1 MFEYDIS
8 KNSYSSSMNEKINQ
22 YNALVMEAEVAN
34 RDHKG
39 QPSPEEARLYKEA
52 MDVCSE
58 IMNLNMSQRALYS
71 KWKMQK
77 DACKV
82 KLDQILDVLDPQPV
96 VPPRPQQS
104 ASVPAEPS
112 GTPACSVAPQQPA
125 QGGQNGS
132 AVPGAQAVTKTASGF
147 TTKNATKDVPAS
159 VIEGWYKPM
168 PERSFDDIVGM
179 NDVREL
185 LEKKAR
191 IRKYKRIQDRL
202 GLDAMQSF
210 FFYGPPGSGKSSVIE
225 AFAHELMEEENYK
238 FMHLVGGDI
247 HDSLVG
253 VAEKK
258 VTALFQ
264 EAIDNAP
271 CIVFIDEIDNVCVSR
286 TKPGVASHE
295 KSLTVAF
302 MEAYNRL
309 KNSHKPVVFIGATN
323 HPEDIDEAM
332 LDRITLVEVPLPCEE
347 VRKSYFD
354 RKFKA
359 LHMEE
364 GLTVDQM
371 AGETDLYSFR
381 NLDDLTDAILAEFG
395 NQTIEANKK
404 EDAEGKE
411 DTDATDLAGDM
422 AIVEGE
428 AVLTRDLFEEKKKL
442 NEFKTKMKAKRAEN
456 EGHQ

>member
-1 MFEYDIS
+1 MFGYDALQS
-8 KNSYSSSMNEKINQ
+8 PYTNVMNDKVAQ
-22 YNALVMEAEVAN
+22 YRALLNRAEIVN
-34 RDHKG
+34 RNHGGKMTK
-39 QPSPEEARLYKEA
+39 EEAQLYKEA
-52 MDVCSE
+52 MDVCVE
-58 IMNLNMSQRALYS
+58 IMSMNMSERAVYAM
-71 KWKMQK
+71 WRRHK
-77 DACKV
+77 DECEEN
-82 KLDQILDVLDPQPV
+82 LRRIMDVLSPVPARPARAEEPAVSKPAAPQS
-96 VPPRPQQS
+96 QASAAS
-104 ASVPAEPS
+104 ASENKTTS
-112 GTPACSVAPQQPA
+112 GTPAAPT
-125 QGGQNGS
+125 
-132 AVPGAQAVTKTASGF
+132 VVKTASGF

-302 MEAYNRL
+302 MEAYNHL

-347 VRKSYFD
+347 VRKSYFA

-411 DTDATDLAGDM
+411 DTEATDLAGDT